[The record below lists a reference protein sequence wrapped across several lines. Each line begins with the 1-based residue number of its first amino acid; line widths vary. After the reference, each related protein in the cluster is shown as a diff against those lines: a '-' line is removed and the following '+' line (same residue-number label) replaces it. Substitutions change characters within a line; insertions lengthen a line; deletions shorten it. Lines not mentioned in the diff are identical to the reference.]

1 MIIAIRILMLSAAVF
16 LTAACGQGGQGSRAI
31 TLDQT
36 PEPVRKA
43 ILNEA
48 AGDPIERITQGTF
61 AGKECYTVS
70 VARADRRSWYCVDN
84 QGRTCE

>member
-1 MIIAIRILMLSAAVF
+1 MTIAIRILILSAAVL
-16 LTAACGQGGQGSRAI
+16 LTSACGQGDRAI

-36 PEPVRKA
+36 PEPVRTA

-48 AGDPIERITQGTF
+48 AGDPIERITQGIF
-61 AGKECYTVS
+61 AGKECYTVA